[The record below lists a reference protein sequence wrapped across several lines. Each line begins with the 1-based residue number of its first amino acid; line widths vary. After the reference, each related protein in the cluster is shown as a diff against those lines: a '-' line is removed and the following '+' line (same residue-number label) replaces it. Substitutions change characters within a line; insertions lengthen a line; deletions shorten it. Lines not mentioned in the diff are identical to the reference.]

1 MKFIEDKE
9 LNLNEKENDLL
20 NGKSYVETL
29 KNIIKNAPR
38 TGTFTIGLFGEWGS
52 GKSSIIKTVKD
63 EISKNHKEFGS
74 IKFVIYDAWKYVQ
87 DSFRRMFLLNLQKE
101 LKQEKTDLMEK
112 FYCNK
117 TVEQTIKLKFSSQKF
132 YWIFVMLFVASVVAI
147 IALPSVSNYNNKI
160 WTLSAFIGF
169 IISLLGL
176 LVNVVFRCF
185 NELKTST
192 NAPLMFAP
200 EQFEDCFKDILSN
213 ALKKNTFKSICNWVM
228 GNTDKNDK
236 VIIVIDNIDRC
247 SNDTAYELLTDIK
260 NFMGNYDNLIFII
273 PIDDNALKKH
283 LIKNNNSNRD
293 AEEFLRKFFNV
304 ELRIKPLENVELYDF
319 ADNLN
324 KKYKLNFRPDTI
336 SIIANDYATNPR
348 RIIQLCNNLTS
359 EINVLSKSCDKEFIE
374 KNESVICKAL
384 IIKEEWPEYYKLMIS
399 DNSLLKAQSSTPENN
414 KDKDNNKKLDSFLR
428 RTFFLTQNV
437 DISVIETILSNKA
450 SFQNLPKNIL
460 DAISSFDIQPLMK
473 YISIS
478 NENKDLC
485 VKYLLDRLKKNM
497 DRENYGSDVI
507 KTFIALIAINE
518 KSKLSDINNTKIQTI
533 VAEKIRE
540 FIIFVPTQYFSTLG
554 KYLNDLGNN
563 NYFAK
568 EIGQYFRANMENE
581 GNISDNVVEMYKQ
594 LLITCNDINEFK
606 EYFLHWYKKS
616 DEALSQLPLD
626 AKIGLLVTKGLLEYE
641 FEHIKDMSDKEWVID
656 DLEFIAKY
664 GNLEEEH
671 IAAIINMIQSKVLT
685 YNGNNTEPMLSMLAN
700 VTNIIKNFHISDIKS
715 FQTLYNNIFKT
726 ISISYQQKT
735 FLDGISDDAR
745 KIVIDFLEASYISS
759 LGKITTNTQLKT
771 LFEKNIT
778 IRPYIISSIKNI
790 SNEQLPIG
798 VFKDCILNTTDVSVD
813 YLYILE
819 KLINEI
825 KDEKFVIDD
834 SMVKQKLEILIENVQ
849 NPEQT
854 TLINSFFE
862 NNISG
867 NRIKEFFIQLVS
879 TASKE
884 IILTLSPKLQKYAF
898 DNICKNLEAY
908 INEKPLLE
916 AIADSKNKKYIS
928 VLIQQIQ
935 THLINNNDYEYWKN
949 LYEKID
955 ENYITD
961 KDKRIIQ
968 SILSKELDEA
978 ETTKETA

>member
-63 EISKNHKEFGS
+63 EISKNHNEFGS
-74 IKFVIYDAWKYVQ
+74 MKFVIYDAWKYVQ

-147 IALPSVSNYNNKI
+147 IALPSVSNDNNKI

-213 ALKKNTFKSICNWVM
+213 ALKKNTFTAIRNWVK

-236 VIIVIDNIDRC
+236 IIIVIDNIDRC
-247 SNDTAYELLTDIK
+247 SSDRAYELLTDIK
-260 NFMGNYDNLIFII
+260 NFMGNYDNLVFII
-273 PIDDNALKKH
+273 PIDDTALKKH

-324 KKYKLNFRPDTI
+324 KKYQLNFRPDTI

-384 IIKEEWPEYYKLMIS
+384 IIKEEWPEYYRLMLS
-399 DNSLLKAQSSTPENN
+399 DNSLLKAQSFMPE
-414 KDKDNNKKLDSFLR
+414 KEKDNDKKLDSFLR

-437 DISVIETILSNKA
+437 DISVIETILSNKV

-460 DAISSFDIQPLMK
+460 DAISSFDIQPLIE

-478 NENKDLC
+478 NENNDLC
-485 VKYLLDRLKKNM
+485 VKYLLDRLKKSI

-507 KTFIALIAINE
+507 KTFTALIAINE
-518 KSKLSDINNTKIQTI
+518 TSKLSYINNTEIQTI
-533 VAEKIRE
+533 ASEKIKE
-540 FIIFVPTQYFSTLG
+540 FITFLPAQYFSTLG

-641 FEHIKDMSDKEWVID
+641 FEHIKDMSDKEWGID

-685 YNGNNTEPMLSMLAN
+685 YNGNNTKPMLSMLAN

-735 FLDGISDDAR
+735 LLDGISDDDAR

-771 LFEKNIT
+771 LFEKNIP

-798 VFKDCILNTTDVSVD
+798 VFKDCILNTTNVSVD

-834 SMVKQKLEILIENVQ
+834 SIVKQKLEILIGNVQ
-849 NPEQT
+849 NPAQT

-862 NNISG
+862 NNISS
-867 NRIKEFFIQLVS
+867 NRIQEFFIQLVS
-879 TASKE
+879 VASKE

-916 AIADSKNKKYIS
+916 AIADSNNKKYIS
-928 VLIQQIQ
+928 ALIQQIQ

-955 ENYITD
+955 ETYIAD

-968 SILSKELDEA
+968 SILSKELDET

>member
-63 EISKNHKEFGS
+63 EISKNHNEFGS
-74 IKFVIYDAWKYVQ
+74 MKFVIYDAWKYVQ

-147 IALPSVSNYNNKI
+147 IALPSVSNDNNKI

-213 ALKKNTFKSICNWVM
+213 ALKKNTFTAIRNWVK

-236 VIIVIDNIDRC
+236 IIIVIDNIDRC
-247 SNDTAYELLTDIK
+247 SSDRAYELLTDIK
-260 NFMGNYDNLIFII
+260 NFMGNYDNLVFII
-273 PIDDNALKKH
+273 PIDDTALKKH

-324 KKYKLNFRPDTI
+324 KKYQLNFRPDTI

-384 IIKEEWPEYYKLMIS
+384 IIKEEWPEYYRLMLS
-399 DNSLLKAQSSTPENN
+399 DNSLLKAQSFMPE
-414 KDKDNNKKLDSFLR
+414 KEKDNDKKLDSFLR

-437 DISVIETILSNKA
+437 DISVIETILSNKV

-460 DAISSFDIQPLMK
+460 DAISSFDIQPLIE

-478 NENKDLC
+478 NENNDLC
-485 VKYLLDRLKKNM
+485 VKYLLDRLKKSI

-507 KTFIALIAINE
+507 KTFTALIAINE
-518 KSKLSDINNTKIQTI
+518 TSKLSYINNTEIQTI
-533 VAEKIRE
+533 ASEKIKE
-540 FIIFVPTQYFSTLG
+540 FITFLPAQYFSTLG

-581 GNISDNVVEMYKQ
+581 GNISDNVGEMYKQ

-641 FEHIKDMSDKEWVID
+641 FEHIKDMSDKERGID

-685 YNGNNTEPMLSMLAN
+685 YNGNNTKPMLSMLAN

-735 FLDGISDDAR
+735 LLDGISDDDAR

-798 VFKDCILNTTDVSVD
+798 VFEDCILNTTNVSVD

-834 SMVKQKLEILIENVQ
+834 SIVKQKLEILIGNVQ

-862 NNISG
+862 NNISS
-867 NRIKEFFIQLVS
+867 NRIQEFFIQLVS
-879 TASKE
+879 VASKE

-916 AIADSKNKKYIS
+916 AIADSNNKKYIS
-928 VLIQQIQ
+928 ALIQQIQ

-955 ENYITD
+955 ETYIAD

-968 SILSKELDEA
+968 SILSKELDET

>member
-29 KNIIKNAPR
+29 KNIIKNAPQ

-74 IKFVIYDAWKYVQ
+74 MKFVIYDAWKYVQ

-117 TVEQTIKLKFSSQKF
+117 TVEQTIKLKFSFQKF
-132 YWIFVMLFVASVVAI
+132 YLIFVMLFVASVVAI
-147 IALPSVSNYNNKI
+147 IALPSVSNDNNKI

-176 LVNVVFRCF
+176 LVNVVCRCF

-213 ALKKNTFKSICNWVM
+213 ALKKNTFTAIRNWVK

-236 VIIVIDNIDRC
+236 IIIVIDNIDRC
-247 SNDTAYELLTDIK
+247 SSDRAYELLTDIK
-260 NFMGNYDNLIFII
+260 NFMGNYDNLVFII
-273 PIDDNALKKH
+273 PIDDTALKKH

-384 IIKEEWPEYYKLMIS
+384 IIKEEWPEYYRLMLS
-399 DNSLLKAQSSTPENN
+399 DNSMLKAQSFMPE
-414 KDKDNNKKLDSFLR
+414 KGKDNDKKLDSFLR

-437 DISVIETILSNKA
+437 DISVIETILSNKV

-460 DAISSFDIQPLMK
+460 DAISSFDIQPLIE

-478 NENKDLC
+478 NENNDLC

-616 DEALSQLPLD
+616 DKALSQLPLD

-641 FEHIKDMSDKEWVID
+641 FEHIKDMSDKGLVID

-735 FLDGISDDAR
+735 LLDGISDDDAR

-759 LGKITTNTQLKT
+759 FGKITTNTQLKT

-778 IRPYIISSIKNI
+778 ISPYIISSIKNI

-798 VFKDCILNTTDVSVD
+798 IFKDCILNTTNVSVD

-834 SMVKQKLEILIENVQ
+834 SIVKQKLEILIGNVQ

-862 NNISG
+862 NNISS
-867 NRIKEFFIQLVS
+867 NRIQEFFIQLVS
-879 TASKE
+879 VASKE

-898 DNICKNLEAY
+898 DNIYKNLEAY

-916 AIADSKNKKYIS
+916 AIADSNNKKYIS
-928 VLIQQIQ
+928 ALIQQIQ

-949 LYEKID
+949 LYKKID
-955 ENYITD
+955 ETYIAD

-968 SILSKELDEA
+968 SILSKELDET

>member
-29 KNIIKNAPR
+29 KNIIKNAPQ

-132 YWIFVMLFVASVVAI
+132 SLICHILFLMSLV
-147 IALPSVSNYNNKI
+147 L
-160 WTLSAFIGF
+160 L
-169 IISLLGL
+169 ISLPFISNNLPTIWSIATFATFVISLIGL
-176 LVNVVFRCF
+176 LARLVFKCF
-185 NELKTST
+185 GELKTSMNT
-192 NAPLMFAP
+192 PLMFAP
-200 EQFEDCFKDILSN
+200 EQFEDCFKDIISN
-213 ALKKNTFKSICNWVM
+213 ALKKNTFTSIRNWVM
-228 GNTDKNDK
+228 SNTNKNDK

-247 SNDTAYELLTDIK
+247 SSDRAYELLTDIK
-260 NFMGNYDNLIFII
+260 NFMGNYDNLVFII
-273 PIDDNALKKH
+273 PIDDTALKKH

-324 KKYKLNFRPDTI
+324 KKYQLNFRPDTI

-384 IIKEEWPEYYKLMIS
+384 IIKEEWPEYYRLMLS
-399 DNSLLKAQSSTPENN
+399 DNSLLKAQSFMTE
-414 KDKDNNKKLDSFLR
+414 KEKDNDKKLDSFLR

-437 DISVIETILSNKA
+437 DISVIETILSNKV

-460 DAISSFDIQPLMK
+460 DAISSFDIQPLIE

-478 NENKDLC
+478 NENNDLC
-485 VKYLLDRLKKNM
+485 VKYLLDRLKKSI

-507 KTFIALIAINE
+507 KTFTALIAINE
-518 KSKLSDINNTKIQTI
+518 TSKLSYINNTEIQTI
-533 VAEKIRE
+533 ASEKIKE
-540 FIIFVPTQYFSTLG
+540 FITFLPAQYFSTLG

-641 FEHIKDMSDKEWVID
+641 FEHIKDMSDKEWGID

-685 YNGNNTEPMLSMLAN
+685 YNGNNTKPMLSMLAN

-735 FLDGISDDAR
+735 LLDGISDDDAR

-771 LFEKNIT
+771 LFEKNIP

-798 VFKDCILNTTDVSVD
+798 VFKDCILNTTNVSVD

-834 SMVKQKLEILIENVQ
+834 SIVKQKLEILIGNVQ

-862 NNISG
+862 NNISS
-867 NRIKEFFIQLVS
+867 NRIQEFFIQLVS
-879 TASKE
+879 VASKE

-916 AIADSKNKKYIS
+916 AIADSNNKKYIS

-955 ENYITD
+955 ETYIAD

-968 SILSKELDEA
+968 SILSKELDET

>member
-29 KNIIKNAPR
+29 KNIIKNAPQ

-147 IALPSVSNYNNKI
+147 IALPSVSNDNNKI

-213 ALKKNTFKSICNWVM
+213 ALKKNTFTAIRNWVK

-236 VIIVIDNIDRC
+236 IIIVIDNIDRC
-247 SNDTAYELLTDIK
+247 SSDRAYELLTDIK
-260 NFMGNYDNLIFII
+260 NFMGNYDNLVLII
-273 PIDDNALKKH
+273 PIDDTALKKH

-324 KKYKLNFRPDTI
+324 KKYQLNFRPDTI

-384 IIKEEWPEYYKLMIS
+384 IIKEEWPEYYRLMLS
-399 DNSLLKAQSSTPENN
+399 DNSLLKAQSFMPE
-414 KDKDNNKKLDSFLR
+414 KGKDNDKKLDSFLR

-437 DISVIETILSNKA
+437 DISVIETILSNKV

-460 DAISSFDIQPLMK
+460 DAISSFDIQPLIE

-478 NENKDLC
+478 NENNDLC
-485 VKYLLDRLKKNM
+485 VKYLLDRLKKSI

-507 KTFIALIAINE
+507 KTFTALIAINE
-518 KSKLSDINNTKIQTI
+518 TSKLSYINNTEIQTI
-533 VAEKIRE
+533 ASERIKE
-540 FIIFVPTQYFSTLG
+540 FITFLPAQYFSTLG

-581 GNISDNVVEMYKQ
+581 GNISDNVVEMYKK

-641 FEHIKDMSDKEWVID
+641 FEHIKDMSDKERGID
-656 DLEFIAKY
+656 DLEFISKY

-671 IAAIINMIQSKVLT
+671 ITSIINMIQSKVLT
-685 YNGNNTEPMLSMLAN
+685 YNGNNTKPMLSMLAN

-735 FLDGISDDAR
+735 LLDGISDDDAR

-798 VFKDCILNTTDVSVD
+798 VFKDCILNTTNVSVD

-834 SMVKQKLEILIENVQ
+834 SIVKQKLEILIGNVQ

-862 NNISG
+862 NNISS
-867 NRIKEFFIQLVS
+867 NRIQEFFIQLVS
-879 TASKE
+879 VASKE

-916 AIADSKNKKYIS
+916 AIADSNNKKYIS
-928 VLIQQIQ
+928 ALIQQIQ

-955 ENYITD
+955 ETYIAD

-968 SILSKELDEA
+968 SILSKELDET

>member
-213 ALKKNTFKSICNWVM
+213 ALKKNTFTVIRNWVK

-236 VIIVIDNIDRC
+236 IIIVIDNIDRC
-247 SNDTAYELLTDIK
+247 SSDRAYELLTDIK
-260 NFMGNYDNLIFII
+260 NFMGNYDNLVFII
-273 PIDDNALKKH
+273 PIDDTALKKH

-384 IIKEEWPEYYKLMIS
+384 IIKEEWPEYYRLMLS
-399 DNSLLKAQSSTPENN
+399 DNSLLKAQSFMPE
-414 KDKDNNKKLDSFLR
+414 KGKDNDKKLDGFLR

-460 DAISSFDIQPLMK
+460 DAISSFDIQPLIE

-478 NENKDLC
+478 NENNDLC

>member
-74 IKFVIYDAWKYVQ
+74 MKFVIYDAWKYVQ

-147 IALPSVSNYNNKI
+147 IALPSVSNDNNKI

-213 ALKKNTFKSICNWVM
+213 ALKKNTFTAIRNWVK

-236 VIIVIDNIDRC
+236 IIIVIDNIDRC
-247 SNDTAYELLTDIK
+247 SSDRAYELLTDIK
-260 NFMGNYDNLIFII
+260 NFMGNYDNLVFII
-273 PIDDNALKKH
+273 PIDDTALKKH

-384 IIKEEWPEYYKLMIS
+384 IIKEEWPEYYRLMLS
-399 DNSLLKAQSSTPENN
+399 DNSLLKAQSFMSE
-414 KDKDNNKKLDSFLR
+414 KGKDNDKKLDSFLR

-437 DISVIETILSNKA
+437 DISAIETILSNKA

-460 DAISSFDIQPLMK
+460 DAISSFDIQPLIE

-478 NENKDLC
+478 NENNDLC

-955 ENYITD
+955 E
-961 KDKRIIQ
+961 II
-968 SILSKELDEA
+968 
-978 ETTKETA
+978 

>member
-63 EISKNHKEFGS
+63 EISKNHKDFGS

-213 ALKKNTFKSICNWVM
+213 ALKKNTFTVIRNWVK
-228 GNTDKNDK
+228 GNIDKNDK
-236 VIIVIDNIDRC
+236 IIIVIDNIDRC
-247 SNDTAYELLTDIK
+247 SSDRAYELLTDIK
-260 NFMGNYDNLIFII
+260 NFMGNYDNLVFII
-273 PIDDNALKKH
+273 PIDDTALKKH

-384 IIKEEWPEYYKLMIS
+384 IIKEEWPEYYRLMLS
-399 DNSLLKAQSSTPENN
+399 DNSLLKAQSFMPE
-414 KDKDNNKKLDSFLR
+414 KGKDNDKKLDSFLR

-460 DAISSFDIQPLMK
+460 DAISSFDIQPLIE

-478 NENKDLC
+478 NENNDLC

-798 VFKDCILNTTDVSVD
+798 VFKDCILNTTNVSVD

-834 SMVKQKLEILIENVQ
+834 SIVKQKLEILIGNVQ

-862 NNISG
+862 NNISS
-867 NRIKEFFIQLVS
+867 NRIQEFFIQLVS
-879 TASKE
+879 VASKE

-916 AIADSKNKKYIS
+916 AIADSNNKKYIS
-928 VLIQQIQ
+928 ALIQQIQ

-955 ENYITD
+955 ETYIAD

-968 SILSKELDEA
+968 SILSKELDET

>member
-29 KNIIKNAPR
+29 KNIIKNAPQ

-132 YWIFVMLFVASVVAI
+132 SLICHILFLMSLV
-147 IALPSVSNYNNKI
+147 L
-160 WTLSAFIGF
+160 L
-169 IISLLGL
+169 ISLPFISNNLPTIWSIATFATFVISLIGL
-176 LVNVVFRCF
+176 LVRLVFKCF
-185 NELKTST
+185 GELKTSMNT
-192 NAPLMFAP
+192 PLMFAP
-200 EQFEDCFKDILSN
+200 EQFEDCFKDIISN
-213 ALKKNTFKSICNWVM
+213 ALKKNTFTSIRNWVM
-228 GNTDKNDK
+228 SNTNKNDK

-247 SNDTAYELLTDIK
+247 SSDRAYELLTDIK
-260 NFMGNYDNLIFII
+260 NFMGNYDNLVFII
-273 PIDDNALKKH
+273 PIDDTALKKH

-324 KKYKLNFRPDTI
+324 KKYQLNFRPDTI

-384 IIKEEWPEYYKLMIS
+384 IIKEEWPEYYRLMLS
-399 DNSLLKAQSSTPENN
+399 DNSLLKAQSFMPE
-414 KDKDNNKKLDSFLR
+414 KEKDNDKKLDSFLR

-437 DISVIETILSNKA
+437 DISVIETILSNKV

-460 DAISSFDIQPLMK
+460 DAISSFDIQPLIE

-478 NENKDLC
+478 NENNDLC
-485 VKYLLDRLKKNM
+485 VKYLLDRLKKSI

-507 KTFIALIAINE
+507 KTFTALIAINE
-518 KSKLSDINNTKIQTI
+518 TSKLSYINNTEIQTI
-533 VAEKIRE
+533 ASEKIKE
-540 FIIFVPTQYFSTLG
+540 FITFLPAQYFSTLG

-641 FEHIKDMSDKEWVID
+641 FEHIKDMSDKEWGID

-671 IAAIINMIQSKVLT
+671 ILAIINMIQSKVLT
-685 YNGNNTEPMLSMLAN
+685 YNGNNTKPMLSMLAN

-735 FLDGISDDAR
+735 LLDGISDDDAR

-798 VFKDCILNTTDVSVD
+798 VFKDCILNTTNVSVD

-834 SMVKQKLEILIENVQ
+834 SIVKQKLEILIGNVQ

-862 NNISG
+862 NNISS
-867 NRIKEFFIQLVS
+867 NRIQEFFIQLVS
-879 TASKE
+879 VASKE

-916 AIADSKNKKYIS
+916 AIADSNNKKYIS
-928 VLIQQIQ
+928 ALIQQIQ

-955 ENYITD
+955 ETYIAD

-968 SILSKELDEA
+968 SILSKELDET

>member
-1 MKFIEDKE
+1 
-9 LNLNEKENDLL
+9 
-20 NGKSYVETL
+20 
-29 KNIIKNAPR
+29 
-38 TGTFTIGLFGEWGS
+38 
-52 GKSSIIKTVKD
+52 
-63 EISKNHKEFGS
+63 
-74 IKFVIYDAWKYVQ
+74 
-87 DSFRRMFLLNLQKE
+87 
-101 LKQEKTDLMEK
+101 
-112 FYCNK
+112 
-117 TVEQTIKLKFSSQKF
+117 
-132 YWIFVMLFVASVVAI
+132 ML
-147 IALPSVSNYNNKI
+147 
-160 WTLSAFIGF
+160 
-169 IISLLGL
+169 
-176 LVNVVFRCF
+176 
-185 NELKTST
+185 
-192 NAPLMFAP
+192 
-200 EQFEDCFKDILSN
+200 
-213 ALKKNTFKSICNWVM
+213 
-228 GNTDKNDK
+228 
-236 VIIVIDNIDRC
+236 
-247 SNDTAYELLTDIK
+247 
-260 NFMGNYDNLIFII
+260 
-273 PIDDNALKKH
+273 
-283 LIKNNNSNRD
+283 
-293 AEEFLRKFFNV
+293 
-304 ELRIKPLENVELYDF
+304 
-319 ADNLN
+319 
-324 KKYKLNFRPDTI
+324 
-336 SIIANDYATNPR
+336 
-348 RIIQLCNNLTS
+348 
-359 EINVLSKSCDKEFIE
+359 
-374 KNESVICKAL
+374 
-384 IIKEEWPEYYKLMIS
+384 S
-399 DNSLLKAQSSTPENN
+399 DNSLLKAQSFMPE
-414 KDKDNNKKLDSFLR
+414 KGKDNDKKLDSFLR

-460 DAISSFDIQPLMK
+460 DAISSFDIQPLIE

-478 NENKDLC
+478 NENNDLC

>member
-63 EISKNHKEFGS
+63 EITKNNKEYGS
-74 IKFVIYDAWKYVQ
+74 IRFVIYDAWKYVQ

-147 IALPSVSNYNNKI
+147 IALPSVSNDNNKI

-192 NAPLMFAP
+192 NVPLMFAP

-213 ALKKNTFKSICNWVM
+213 ALKKNTFTAIRNWVK

-236 VIIVIDNIDRC
+236 IIIVIDNIDRC
-247 SNDTAYELLTDIK
+247 SSDRAYELLTDIK
-260 NFMGNYDNLIFII
+260 NFMGNYDNLVFII
-273 PIDDNALKKH
+273 PIDDTALKKH

-384 IIKEEWPEYYKLMIS
+384 IIKEEWPEYYRLMLS
-399 DNSLLKAQSSTPENN
+399 DNSLLKAQSFMPE
-414 KDKDNNKKLDSFLR
+414 KGKDNDKKLDSFLR

-437 DISVIETILSNKA
+437 DISVIETILSNKV

-460 DAISSFDIQPLMK
+460 DAISSFEIQPLIE

-478 NENKDLC
+478 NENNDLC

-497 DRENYGSDVI
+497 DRKNYGSDVI

-606 EYFLHWYKKS
+606 EYFLHWYKQS

-641 FEHIKDMSDKEWVID
+641 FEHIKDMSDKERGID

-671 IAAIINMIQSKVLT
+671 IATIINMIQSKVLT
-685 YNGNNTEPMLSMLAN
+685 YNGNNTKPMLSMLAN

-726 ISISYQQKT
+726 ISINYQQKT
-735 FLDGISDDAR
+735 LLDGISDDDAR
-745 KIVIDFLEASYISS
+745 KIVIDFLETSYISS

-798 VFKDCILNTTDVSVD
+798 VFKDCILNTTNISVD

-825 KDEKFVIDD
+825 KDENFVIDD
-834 SMVKQKLEILIENVQ
+834 NIVKQKLEILIENVQ

-862 NNISG
+862 NNISS
-867 NRIKEFFIQLVS
+867 NRIQEFFIQLVS
-879 TASKE
+879 VASKE

-916 AIADSKNKKYIS
+916 AIADSNNKKYLS
-928 VLIQQIQ
+928 ALIQQIQ

-955 ENYITD
+955 EIYIAD

-968 SILSKELDEA
+968 SILSKELDET

>member
-74 IKFVIYDAWKYVQ
+74 MKFVIYDAWKYVQ

-147 IALPSVSNYNNKI
+147 IALPSVSNDNNKI

-213 ALKKNTFKSICNWVM
+213 ALKKNTFTAIRNWVK

-236 VIIVIDNIDRC
+236 IIIVIDNIDRC
-247 SNDTAYELLTDIK
+247 SSDRAYELLTDIK
-260 NFMGNYDNLIFII
+260 NFMGNYDNLVFII
-273 PIDDNALKKH
+273 PIDDTALKKH

-324 KKYKLNFRPDTI
+324 KKYQLNFRPDTI

-384 IIKEEWPEYYKLMIS
+384 IIKEEWPEYYRLMLS
-399 DNSLLKAQSSTPENN
+399 DNSLLKAQSFMPE
-414 KDKDNNKKLDSFLR
+414 KGKDNDKKLDSFLR

-460 DAISSFDIQPLMK
+460 DAISSFDIQPLIE

-478 NENKDLC
+478 NENNDLC
-485 VKYLLDRLKKNM
+485 VKYLLDRLKKSI

-507 KTFIALIAINE
+507 KTFTALIAINE
-518 KSKLSDINNTKIQTI
+518 TSKLSYINNTEIQTI
-533 VAEKIRE
+533 ASERIKE
-540 FIIFVPTQYFSTLG
+540 FITFLPAQYFSTLG

-581 GNISDNVVEMYKQ
+581 GNISDNVVEMYKK

-641 FEHIKDMSDKEWVID
+641 FEHIKDMSDKERGID
-656 DLEFIAKY
+656 DLEFISKY

-671 IAAIINMIQSKVLT
+671 ITSIINMIQSKVLT
-685 YNGNNTEPMLSMLAN
+685 YNGNNTKPMLSMLAN

-715 FQTLYNNIFKT
+715 FQTLYSNIFKN
-726 ISISYQQKT
+726 ISTSYQQKT
-735 FLDGISDDAR
+735 LLDGISDDNAS

-771 LFEKNIT
+771 LFEKSIT

-798 VFKDCILNTTDVSVD
+798 VFKDCILNTTNISVD

-825 KDEKFVIDD
+825 KDENSVIDD
-834 SMVKQKLEILIENVQ
+834 NIVKQKLEILIENVQ

-862 NNISG
+862 NNISS
-867 NRIKEFFIQLVS
+867 NRIQEFFIQLVS
-879 TASKE
+879 VASKK

-916 AIADSKNKKYIS
+916 AIADSNNKKYIS
-928 VLIQQIQ
+928 ALIQQIQ

-955 ENYITD
+955 ETYIAD

-968 SILSKELDEA
+968 SILSKELDET